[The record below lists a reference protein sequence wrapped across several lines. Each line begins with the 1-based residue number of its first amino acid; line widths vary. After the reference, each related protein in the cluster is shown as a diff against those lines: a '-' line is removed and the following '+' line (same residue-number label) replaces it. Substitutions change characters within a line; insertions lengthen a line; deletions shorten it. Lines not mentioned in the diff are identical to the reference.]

1 MSALLQL
8 FIDICLFRK
17 GPQHLPASSL
27 LLALAACFYLVT
39 GWVLLGLESGWLN
52 GAVQVAVAGGLL
64 LAFVWTTLASCDK
77 RHRLL
82 QTLTAL
88 TGTDGLLTGIAIACY
103 MLTPALPDLRNISI
117 SLLTLWDL
125 AVIAHILRHALSQ
138 NLAMGAGLTIIYF
151 FAVRY
156 LLAIIMGGAS

>member
-1 MSALLQL
+1 MTALIRL
-8 FIDICLFRK
+8 FADICLFRK

-27 LLALAACFYLVT
+27 LLALAGSFYLVT
-39 GWVLLGLESGWLN
+39 GWILLGLESGWLN
-52 GAVQVAVAGGLL
+52 GAIQVAVAGGLL
-64 LAFVWTTLASCDK
+64 LAFVRTTLASCDK

-88 TGTDGLLTGIAIACY
+88 TGTDGLLTGVAIACY
-103 MLTPALPDLRNISI
+103 ALTSALPDLRNIALT
-117 SLLTLWDL
+117 LLTLWDL

-138 NLAMGAGLTIIYF
+138 GLAMGVGLAAIYF

-156 LLAIIMGGAS
+156 LLTLIMGGS